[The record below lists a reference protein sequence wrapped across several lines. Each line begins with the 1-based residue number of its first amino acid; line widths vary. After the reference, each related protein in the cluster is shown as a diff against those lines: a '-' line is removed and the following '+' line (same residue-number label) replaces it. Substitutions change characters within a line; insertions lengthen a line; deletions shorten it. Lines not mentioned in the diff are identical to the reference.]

1 MLAFS
6 TALDKCVEVNNWKK
20 GYQKLIDWSIHGSIF
35 FKRHFLFSRGKWL
48 LARCTQIHKMVGLL
62 LELSETRESE
72 NRLLS
77 KVCLLLKT
85 HISTIFCEPVGGV
98 CMLFCRL
105 SMSFLLK
112 PSQKKVWTSGSFAQI
127 CHPLAQER
135 DRFGRPITDGNS
147 LHRPLCRTPQIVTVH
162 SLDGGNTH
170 TNTHTHTWI
179 HKVQVKGKNKKKTT
193 SKIKH
198 QSHRTVAREIG

>member
-1 MLAFS
+1 MKHEKVKTDYS
-6 TALDKCVEVNNWKK
+6 QKCACSLR
-20 GYQKLIDWSIHGSIF
+20 LISVQS
-35 FKRHFLFSRGKWL
+35 S
-48 LARCTQIHKMVGLL
+48 ASQ
-62 LELSETRESE
+62 SEEF
-72 NRLLS
+72 
-77 KVCLLLKT
+77 VC
-85 HISTIFCEPVGGV
+85 F
-98 CMLFCRL
+98 FCRL

-170 TNTHTHTWI
+170 THTWI
-179 HKVQVKGKNKKKTT
+179 HKVQVKGKNKNKTT